1 MTLPPLSFYFTT
13 TIRDT
18 TYINKEQRSSNGITS
33 FLLQHTQNTFYL
45 LQILLFLLFQITRNL
60 HTYCPI
66 DGDMP
71 LWDKVWEL
79 WYGKKEEKK
88 KEMTIYEV
96 AEARVK
102 K

>member
-1 MTLPPLSFYFTT
+1 
-13 TIRDT
+13 
-18 TYINKEQRSSNGITS
+18 
-33 FLLQHTQNTFYL
+33 
-45 LQILLFLLFQITRNL
+45 
-60 HTYCPI
+60 
-66 DGDMP
+66 MP

-102 K
+102 KKRENEVLLKRMGVVSGENGGGKDKDRG